1 MEYAP
6 APPFDSGDPAHAPA
20 AVVSD
25 VRERCAPSLA
35 QRGAVTAR
43 VAERLKLNA

>member
-6 APPFDSGDPAHAPA
+6 EPPFDAGDPAHAPA

-35 QRGAVTAR
+35 ARGAITAR
-43 VAERLKLNA
+43 AAARLKLNA